1 MFLVDDILLAPLK
14 GIIWLGK
21 KVNEIAESQLYDTG
35 RIKEELVA
43 LQLQFELDQISEQ
56 EYNEREKE
64 LLDRL
69 DAVTEA
75 KKQEKQNG

>member
-1 MFLVDDILLAPLK
+1 MFLVDSILLAPLK
-14 GIIWLGK
+14 GLFWLGK
-21 KVNEIAESQLYDTG
+21 KINDVAESQLCDAG
-35 RIKEELVA
+35 RIKEELMA
-43 LQLQFELDQISEQ
+43 LQLHFELDQISEQ

-75 KKQEKQNG
+75 KRREKQNG

>member
-14 GIIWLGK
+14 GLFWLGK
-21 KVNEIAESQLYDTG
+21 KINDVAENQLCDTG
-35 RIKEELVA
+35 RIKEELMA

-64 LLDRL
+64 LLERL
-69 DAVTEA
+69 DAITEA
-75 KKQEKQNG
+75 KKQEKQDG

>member
-1 MFLVDDILLAPLK
+1 MFLIDSILLAPLK
-14 GIIWLGK
+14 GVVWLGEK
-21 KVNEIAESQLYDTG
+21 LSGIAEKELSDAG
-35 RIKEELVA
+35 RIKEELMA
-43 LQLQFELDQISEQ
+43 LQLRFELDQINEQ

-75 KKQEKQNG
+75 KEKEI

>member
-14 GIIWLGK
+14 GLFWLGK
-21 KVNEIAESQLYDTG
+21 KINDVAENQLCDTG
-35 RIKEELVA
+35 LIKEELMA

-69 DAVTEA
+69 DAITEA
-75 KKQEKQNG
+75 KKREKQNG

>member
-14 GIIWLGK
+14 GLFWLGK
-21 KVNEIAESQLYDTG
+21 KINEVAENQLCDTG
-35 RIKEELVA
+35 LIKEELMA

-64 LLDRL
+64 LLERL
-69 DAVTEA
+69 DAITEA